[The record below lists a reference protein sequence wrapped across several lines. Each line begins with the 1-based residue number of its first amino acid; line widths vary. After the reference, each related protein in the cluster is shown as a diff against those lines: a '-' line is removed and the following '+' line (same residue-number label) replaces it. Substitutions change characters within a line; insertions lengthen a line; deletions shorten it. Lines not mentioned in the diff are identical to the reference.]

1 MRPSPFSI
9 TSGFYGWRMVAAC
22 FLVASTSWSLGLF
35 GASVYLHVVSE
46 TRGWP
51 ISLISTAV
59 TGFYLLSALSSPFVG
74 TAVNRL
80 GPRAV
85 VIFGACSM
93 AAGVASIGQ
102 VYLPWQVYFSFL
114 LIGLGWACLSSTAIS
129 TILAPWFDKH
139 QGRAVS
145 TALMGASIGGIFG
158 VPALLFAIDR
168 LGFAHAMLIAAC
180 ICLALLLPLSFVLR
194 SRPGDFGLLPDGAP
208 QSGDADLTVAPIWT
222 RTAAAKTIL
231 LRSVVLAFGIAFMV
245 QVGFLTHHL
254 AFLAPYLGDGGAS
267 AVVSATAIMAFLGR
281 IVLARYV
288 DGTSPRLIAGGV
300 FCVGAAALALLAFA
314 TTPALLVIGSL
325 AYGLTVGNVTTL
337 PSIIVRGEF
346 GADSFGAVY
355 GLAAMPI
362 GLCTAIGPSF
372 YGALFDASGGYALPM
387 IMAAVLN
394 AGAAA
399 IILFGR
405 RSGRTSP

>member
-1 MRPSPFSI
+1 
-9 TSGFYGWRMVAAC
+9 MVAAC
-22 FLVASTSWSLGLF
+22 FLVASMSWSLGLY

-59 TGFYLLSALSSPFVG
+59 TGFYLVSALSSPFVG
-74 TAVNRL
+74 TAVNRF

-85 VIFGACSM
+85 VMFGAFAM
-93 AAGVASIGQ
+93 ATGVASIGQ

-114 LIGLGWACLSSTAIS
+114 LIGFGWATLSSTAIS
-129 TILAPWFDKH
+129 TILAPWFDRH

-145 TALMGASIGGIFG
+145 TALMGASIGGICG
-158 VPALLFAIDR
+158 VPALLFVVDR
-168 LGFAHAMLIAAC
+168 LGFANAMLVAASL
-180 ICLALLLPLSFVLR
+180 CLALLLPMSFVLR

-208 QSGDADLTVAPIWT
+208 QSTNAAASPASTWT

-231 LRSVVLAFGIAFMV
+231 LRSVVLAFGIGFMV

-254 AFLAPYLGDGGAS
+254 TFLAPYLGDGGAS

-281 IVLARYV
+281 IALARYV
-288 DGTSPRLIAGGV
+288 DGISPRLIAGGV
-300 FCVGAAALALLAFA
+300 FSVGALALAALAFA

-325 AYGLTVGNVTTL
+325 IYGLTIGNVTTL
-337 PSIIVRGEF
+337 PSIIVRREF
-346 GADSFGAVY
+346 GASSFGAVY

-372 YGALFDASGGYALPM
+372 YGALFDASGGYAIPM
-387 IMAAVLN
+387 VMAAILN

-405 RSGRTSP
+405 GAEANPRSSA

>member
-1 MRPSPFSI
+1 
-9 TSGFYGWRMVAAC
+9 MVAAC
-22 FLVASTSWSLGLF
+22 FLVASMSWSLGLY

-51 ISLISTAV
+51 VSLISGAV
-59 TGFYLLSALSSPFVG
+59 TCFYLVSALSSPFVG
-74 TAVNRL
+74 TAVNRF

-102 VYLPWQVYFSFL
+102 VYLPWQVYGSFL
-114 LIGLGWACLSSTAIS
+114 LIGFGWACLSSTAIS
-129 TILAPWFDKH
+129 TILAPWFDRH

-145 TALMGASIGGIFG
+145 TALMGASVGGICG
-158 VPALLFAIDR
+158 VPVLLFAIGR
-168 LGFAHAMLIAAC
+168 LGFATAMLVAAVL
-180 ICLALLLPLSFVLR
+180 CLALLLPISFVLR
-194 SRPGDFGLLPDGAP
+194 SRPGDYGLLPDGAP
-208 QSGDADLTVAPIWT
+208 QSTGAAAAPAPTWT

-254 AFLAPYLGDGGAS
+254 AFLAPTLGDGGAS
-267 AVVSATAIMAFLGR
+267 AVVSATAVMAFLGR
-281 IVLARYV
+281 IALARYV
-288 DGTSPRLIAGGV
+288 DGFSPRLIAGGV
-300 FCVGAAALALLAFA
+300 FSVGALALATLAFA

-337 PSIIVRGEF
+337 PSIIVRREF
-346 GADSFGAVY
+346 GANSFGAVY

-372 YGALFDASGGYALPM
+372 YGALFDASGGYAMPM

-394 AGAAA
+394 TGAAV

-405 RSGRTSP
+405 RSGSTSP